1 MSPAKKGENDLKNEF
16 PFPFKGKGLYTS
28 NAMKTLKN
36 KLHEKFGNI
45 TYGEALIG
53 LLIALCFIVYGSF
66 QDLSFARHFVKLDN
80 PFGKIVS
87 YLGPLPGYAI
97 FGSVGVCF
105 LINWDQETQKDSKF
119 LAWACCIIFPL
130 LAGSLYGYE
139 VFADVISNKYLAAL
153 IGIALV
159 GACDVLIY
167 FLCRGGDKEEA
178 YTVGI
183 TILFASVTV
192 LILMYLLKKAGL
204 RPRYLFLAEQ
214 GDLDGAK
221 YFRPWWAFD
230 ASVKESFPNADS
242 SLFESWPSGHA
253 ALSSLS
259 VLGVLYCR
267 LNKKLENKTT
277 YFIFGSYL
285 FAFLID
291 LGRVSDGH
299 HYVSDV
305 AFGSF
310 FALLFAFLIVYL
322 VYLPAPL
329 AEEESEEKETK
340 SVFVSNEISRLRNS
354 PYQKK
359 KAASQPGFVKDKKKP
374 LSPRKKAYRLH
385 K

>member
-1 MSPAKKGENDLKNEF
+1 
-16 PFPFKGKGLYTS
+16 
-28 NAMKTLKN
+28 MKTLKN
-36 KLHEKFGNI
+36 KLQEKFGNI

-53 LLIALCFIVYGSF
+53 LLIALFFIIYGSF
-66 QDLSFARHFVKLDN
+66 QDLSFSSSFVKLDN
-80 PFGKIVS
+80 PFGKIVA

-105 LINWDQETQKDSKF
+105 LINWNQESQKDSKF

-139 VFADVISNKYLAAL
+139 VFADVITNKYLAAF

-159 GACDVLIY
+159 GVCDILIY
-167 FLCRGGDKEEA
+167 FLCRHGDKEEA

-192 LILMYLLKKAGL
+192 LVLMYLLKKAGL
-204 RPRYLFLAEQ
+204 RPRYLFLVEQ

-230 ASVKESFPNADS
+230 ASVEEAFPDVDS
-242 SLFESWPSGHA
+242 SFFESWPSGHA
-253 ALSSLS
+253 ALSSLG
-259 VLGVLYCR
+259 VLSVLYCR
-267 LNKKLENKTT
+267 LNKKLKNKTA
-277 YFIFGSYL
+277 YFVFGSYL

-299 HYVSDV
+299 HYISDV

-310 FALLFAFLIVYL
+310 FSLLFAFLIVYL
-322 VYLPAPL
+322 IYLPAPL
-329 AEEESEEKETK
+329 EEKPEEKENK
-340 SVFVSNEISRLRNS
+340 PSFVSSEIARLRNA

-359 KAASQPGFVKDKKKP
+359 QAANKPFFVKDKKKP
-374 LSPRKKAYRLH
+374 LSPRKKAARLH